1 MLYIV
6 FCRDDP
12 ASSARIRSQLI
23 NDHIKYLE
31 QNKDIILLG
40 GAMLAEDGKTRLGSA
55 LILSVPSQADAMR
68 FSENEPFRKAGLYTS
83 VAINRMRRGQ
93 WYPANVPK
101 SVDGD

>member
-6 FCRDDP
+6 YCRDD
-12 ASSARIRSQLI
+12 ANSSARIRSQLI
-23 NDHIKYLE
+23 NEHIQYLE
-31 QNKDIILLG
+31 RHKGIILLG

-55 LILSVPSQADAMR
+55 LILSVPTREEAVR
-68 FSENEPFRKAGLYTS
+68 FSENEPFRSAGLYTS
-83 VAINRMRRGQ
+83 VEISRMRRGQ